1 MLIPACDHFNQK
13 DVNAY
18 HFLLIVSTP
27 ECNNNKTRNPKKKKV
42 LYGDQRIVLNAI
54 LEGRDEDP

>member
-27 ECNNNKTRNPKKKKV
+27 ECNNNKTRNQKKKSVNHKR
-42 LYGDQRIVLNAI
+42 QAAI
-54 LEGRDEDP
+54 LSVFII

>member
-18 HFLLIVSTP
+18 HFLLIVSTS
-27 ECNNNKTRNPKKKKV
+27 ECNNNKTRNKKKS
-42 LYGDQRIVLNAI
+42 LFQATC
-54 LEGRDEDP
+54 RDSNIKSLDIATFK